1 MPINIGQPFKRT
13 SSGPIDMSLTLTKA
27 EMLAVKDSE
36 MPAKYFTI
44 CQEDGQVYLYDKS
57 ATPSAQTGKFKL
69 LEAGGTESMELTQ
82 AEYDALSD
90 DEKNNGTI
98 YFITDGQGGG
108 TAYQAGEGIDIT
120 NDTISVKDEFVKWN
134 TSHPLG
140 SSATLTSFKNWQGD
154 DGVGLFQ
161 ISTGG
166 NGPNGAVAVGDMDI
180 NLWANRPNNNGARVE
195 FFACK
200 QDGNGQELVGAIDV
214 YDTGWKNGDGY
225 KYRVKNGLL
234 FVAFGDW
241 TAPVAIPAETTH
253 VMGTLPQEYR
263 PGTRDLAVVIAGG
276 VYANASVETNGEVR
290 IAIKTAVSAG
300 SSVPLRGQLIA
311 IM

>member
-90 DEKNNGTI
+90 DEKMNGTI

-108 TAYQAGEGIDIT
+108 GGSTYTAGDGIDIT
-120 NDTISVKDEFVKWN
+120 NDVISTDDMTEAEMTAVTNEVF
-134 TSHPLG
+134 G
-140 SSATLTSFKNWQGD
+140 SSVVPDTMGYDQIYSTAEQVVGKWVDGRPLYQKTIDTGAMPSTLSGTTYYK
-154 DGVGLFQ
+154 
-161 ISTGG
+161 
-166 NGPNGAVAVGDMDI
+166 AVAHNIADMDFATSVEGFAVKTDYTVCVFPYI
-180 NLWANRPNNNGARVE
+180 IVRADNNN
-195 FFACK
+195 
-200 QDGNGQELVGAIDV
+200 IS
-214 YDTGWKNGDGY
+214 GWSAY
-225 KYRVKNGLL
+225 
-234 FVAFGDW
+234 A
-241 TAPVAIPAETTH
+241 
-253 VMGTLPQEYR
+253 
-263 PGTRDLAVVIAGG
+263 TR
-276 VYANASVETNGEVR
+276 SEVR
-290 IAIKTAVSAG
+290 IQANANHSATYTKTYVTIKYVKTTD
-300 SSVPLRGQLIA
+300 
-311 IM
+311 